1 MITIILSIIIYIVAI
16 IVIIVFIKIDKDEKK
31 QLNIKNI
38 DRFKNV
44 LQDEK
49 KYIKGEIPNKI
60 YRLWCTREK
69 HGCGGRDYS
78 SEPWEKTEKAMG
90 KNYQQEIITDDD
102 YIPFLEK
109 HFGKGHKILKALS
122 VLNPKYGAARA
133 DLMRYA
139 IMYIKGGIYLDFKS
153 CIIKKLPEMPY
164 HIDMITARNDSA
176 QTHFFTGGEI
186 INWFLYARK
195 KSPIMLDILNTCI
208 FNILYLHEHPNKI
221 KEYDIAEYGI
231 FSGETTSK
239 SMTLNVTGPIM
250 LTNVIENSKYR
261 DTVLIDQK
269 INDYVKYMCQPINIF
284 AGTGKKH
291 YSKQTEP
298 IVISK

>member
-16 IVIIVFIKIDKDEKK
+16 IVIIVFIKIDNDRKK

-38 DRFKNV
+38 DRFKHV
-44 LQDEK
+44 LQERK

-60 YRLWCTREK
+60 YRLWCSREK

-78 SEPWEKTEKAMG
+78 SEPWERTEKTMG

-109 HFGKGHKILKALS
+109 HFGKDHKILKALS
-122 VLNPKYGAARA
+122 VLNPKYGAAKA

-139 IMYIKGGIYLDFKS
+139 IIYIKGGVYLDFKS
-153 CIIKKLPEMPY
+153 CITKKLPEMPD
-164 HIDMITARNDSA
+164 HIDMITARNKV
-176 QTHFFTGGEI
+176 QTHILPEGEI
-186 INWFLYARK
+186 ANWFLYARK

-221 KEYDIAEYGI
+221 KDYDISEYGV

-239 SMTLNVTGPIM
+239 SITLNVTGPIM
-250 LTNVIENSKYR
+250 LTNVIENSNYR
-261 DTVLIDQK
+261 DTVLINQK
-269 INDYVKYMCQPINIF
+269 MDDYVKYMCQPINIF

-291 YSKQTEP
+291 YSRQKEP

>member
-16 IVIIVFIKIDKDEKK
+16 IVIIVFIKMDNDRKK

-38 DRFKNV
+38 DRFKHV
-44 LQDEK
+44 LQERK

-78 SEPWEKTEKAMG
+78 SEPWKRTEKAMG

-109 HFGKGHKILKALS
+109 HFGKDHKILKALS
-122 VLNPKYGAARA
+122 ALNPKYGAAKA

-139 IMYIKGGIYLDFKS
+139 IIYIKGGIYLDFKS
-153 CIIKKLPEMPY
+153 CITKKLPEMPD
-164 HIDMITARNDSA
+164 HIDMITARNTV
-176 QTHFFTGGEI
+176 QTHIFPKGEI
-186 INWFLYARK
+186 ANWFLYARK

-208 FNILYLHEHPNKI
+208 FNILYLHEHPGKI
-221 KEYDIAEYGI
+221 NQYDLSEYGI

-239 SMTLNVTGPIM
+239 SITLNVTGPIM

-261 DTVLIDQK
+261 DTVLINQK
-269 INDYVKYMCQPINIF
+269 MDDYVKYMCQPINI

-291 YSKQTEP
+291 YSRQKEP

>member
-16 IVIIVFIKIDKDEKK
+16 IVIIVFIKMDNDRKK

-38 DRFKNV
+38 DRFKHV
-44 LQDEK
+44 LQERK

-78 SEPWEKTEKAMG
+78 SDPWERTEKAMG
-90 KNYQQEIITDDD
+90 KHYQQEIITDDD

-109 HFGKGHKILKALS
+109 HFGKDHKILKALS
-122 VLNPKYGAARA
+122 VLNPKYGAAKA

-139 IMYIKGGIYLDFKS
+139 IIYIKGGVYLDFKS
-153 CIIKKLPEMPY
+153 CITKKLPEMPD
-164 HIDMITARNDSA
+164 HIDMITARNTV
-176 QTHFFTGGEI
+176 QTHILPKGEI
-186 INWFLYARK
+186 ANWFLYARK

-208 FNILYLHEHPNKI
+208 FNILYLHEHPDKI
-221 KEYDIAEYGI
+221 NQYDLSEYGI

-239 SMTLNVTGPIM
+239 SITLNVTGPIM

-261 DTVLIDQK
+261 DTVLINRKMD
-269 INDYVKYMCQPINIF
+269 DYVKYMCQPINIF

-291 YSKQTEP
+291 YSRQKEP